1 MTRHLLTVE
10 DLERDEILE
19 LIESGLRLKKRHHRG
34 IFNAPLRNM
43 VVALIFEKPSTR
55 TRVSFEAGIAQ
66 LGASSLYLA
75 PVQLQLKRGEPI
87 KDTARVISRYVDA
100 VIIRTFGHETLKEFA
115 DYSSVPVIN
124 GLSDSHHPCQVL
136 SDLLTISERGID
148 LNSLVVAYVGDGNNV
163 CHSWILAAGVLGFR
177 LKVATP
183 EDYRPRKDVFERALS
198 RNPKIAWMSDPH
210 EAVREAHVI
219 YTDVWASMGQE
230 DEAEARRRAFEPYQV
245 NAKLLE
251 SAPKDALVMH
261 CLPAHR
267 GEEITEDV
275 IEGPRSIVFDQAE
288 NRMHLQKALLV
299 YLLKG
304 FMP

>member
-1 MTRHLLTVE
+1 
-10 DLERDEILE
+10 
-19 LIESGLRLKKRHHRG
+19 
-34 IFNAPLRNM
+34 
-43 VVALIFEKPSTR
+43 
-55 TRVSFEAGIAQ
+55 
-66 LGASSLYLA
+66 
-75 PVQLQLKRGEPI
+75 
-87 KDTARVISRYVDA
+87 
-100 VIIRTFGHETLKEFA
+100 FGHETLKEFA

-124 GLSDSHHPCQVL
+124 GLSDSYHPCQVL

-148 LNSLVVAYVGDGNNV
+148 LDSLSVAYVGDGNNV
-163 CHSWILAAGVLGFR
+163 CHSWILAAGVLDFR

-183 EDYRPRKDVFERALS
+183 EDYRPRKDVFERAIS